1 MPVAGPGGR
10 YSRIAPPIFMWR
22 FIGTLIEW
30 LFIFLVAR
38 SVITGVSRFFRN
50 MSTATPVHPAPQ
62 APGELRSAGELRK
75 DPVCETYIS
84 VPSPWAKVVKGETIY
99 FCSRE
104 CKDRF
109 KG

>member
-1 MPVAGPGGR
+1 MFKFLA
-10 YSRIAPPIFMWR
+10 
-22 FIGTLIEW
+22 TLIEW
-30 LFIFLVAR
+30 LIMFLVAR
-38 SVITGVSRFFRN
+38 SVIMGVARFFKG
-50 MSTATPVHPAPQ
+50 MSQPQPQSTTNPVRQ

-84 VPSPWAKVVKGETIY
+84 VPSPFARIVKGETVY
-99 FCSRE
+99 FCSKE

>member
-1 MPVAGPGGR
+1 M
-10 YSRIAPPIFMWR
+10 FR
-22 FIGTLIEW
+22 FIATLIEW
-30 LFIFLVAR
+30 MFIFLVAR
-38 SVITGVSRFFRN
+38 TVIVGISRFFRSL
-50 MSTATPVHPAPQ
+50 STATNTHPAPST
-62 APGELRSAGELRK
+62 PGELPSAGELRK

-84 VPSPWAKVVKGETIY
+84 IPSPWAKIIKGETVY